1 MKCSGLPGLALAVT
15 LAVAMALGGVGAASA
30 GSTVDIGLGRG
41 AAVPQQMVD
50 AVVVLADQADLSRV
64 KARARPARLAAVE
77 GALRA
82 TAAGSQRGLLALL
95 RARQAQHLVA
105 RVTPLWIVN
114 EVSVRAT
121 PSVIRELARRADVRE
136 IRPDVTIHAPAPSLA
151 AAPAGSTAAVAEDN
165 VSRVNASALWDLG
178 YRGQGIVV
186 ANMDT
191 GVDVSHPDLAGRWRG
206 GSNSWF
212 DPNGQHPSMPTDV
225 NGHGTQTMGVIV
237 GGGSGGT
244 SIGVAPDAT
253 WIAVKIFNDRGTTTS
268 TIIHRGFQW
277 LLDPDGNPA
286 TADAPNVVNN
296 SWTMSTGGC
305 NLDFQPDLR
314 NLRAAGMLPVFS
326 AGNYGPTAGTVLSPA
341 NLPEAFAV
349 GGTDDADVVDPYSSR
364 GPAACAQ
371 AVAPKLTAPGVGIH
385 STDLYSSYVDAT
397 GTSIAAPHVAGALA
411 LLLSAFPGLPAD
423 RQEAA
428 LESGAVDLGAP
439 GVDSDYGYG
448 RLDAL
453 AAYQWLAAAP
463 DFGVAAG
470 PASVTITPG
479 GSADYTV
486 SVSASNG
493 FSGGVSLAVAGLPG
507 AQGSANFTPAVLPGG
522 SGAAQLR
529 ISTAGTIPPGSYP
542 LTISGSSG
550 AITRT
555 ATVTLLVAPPPDFGI
570 TATPASITVVA
581 GSAGTATVGVSS
593 LNGFAADVALSL
605 GGLPAAVGTA
615 TFTPAVVS
623 SAGSAQLSITALST
637 APAGSYPL
645 TVTGSSGGTSHTAAL
660 TLVVPA
666 RDFTL
671 SISPASR
678 TVTRGQSTSYTLTV
692 HTVNGFTGAV
702 SLSVTGRPAG
712 STSTLSVNP
721 VAAPGT
727 ATLTIKTTSSTT
739 RGTFTIRVTGTS
751 AALTHQVTTTLT
763 VR

>member
-1 MKCSGLPGLALAVT
+1 
-15 LAVAMALGGVGAASA
+15 
-30 GSTVDIGLGRG
+30 
-41 AAVPQQMVD
+41 
-50 AVVVLADQADLSRV
+50 
-64 KARARPARLAAVE
+64 
-77 GALRA
+77 
-82 TAAGSQRGLLALL
+82 
-95 RARQAQHLVA
+95 
-105 RVTPLWIVN
+105 
-114 EVSVRAT
+114 
-121 PSVIRELARRADVRE
+121 
-136 IRPDVTIHAPAPSLA
+136 
-151 AAPAGSTAAVAEDN
+151 
-165 VSRVNASALWDLG
+165 
-178 YRGQGIVV
+178 
-186 ANMDT
+186 
-191 GVDVSHPDLAGRWRG
+191 
-206 GSNSWF
+206 
-212 DPNGQHPSMPTDV
+212 
-225 NGHGTQTMGVIV
+225 
-237 GGGSGGT
+237 
-244 SIGVAPDAT
+244 
-253 WIAVKIFNDRGTTTS
+253 
-268 TIIHRGFQW
+268 
-277 LLDPDGNPA
+277 
-286 TADAPNVVNN
+286 
-296 SWTMSTGGC
+296 
-305 NLDFQPDLR
+305 
-314 NLRAAGMLPVFS
+314 
-326 AGNYGPTAGTVLSPA
+326 
-341 NLPEAFAV
+341 
-349 GGTDDADVVDPYSSR
+349 
-364 GPAACAQ
+364 
-371 AVAPKLTAPGVGIH
+371 VGIH
-385 STDLYSSYVDAT
+385 STDLYGSYVDAT

-453 AAYQWLAAAP
+453 AAYRWLAAAP
-463 DFGVAAG
+463 DFGVAAA
-470 PASVTITPG
+470 PASVTTTPG

-493 FSGGVSLAVAGLPG
+493 FNGAVSLAVAGLPG

-623 SAGSAQLSITALST
+623 GAGSAQLSITALST